1 MRLMTN
7 NWAALILGVTCWITP
22 ATAQTPCPL
31 LPSTITVTDAAGL
44 LRTLNSNFFG
54 TILIPSNAEIN
65 LTGQTGIRV
74 KSCVHIKGT
83 RNGLDPGALVYTKS
97 TEGTDKPEGE
107 THLFVVEGHDVRIE
121 GLRFQ
126 GPVPTDTE
134 SQRKAKWLV
143 NAIAVVVDLRN
154 NKGRDVVIENNN
166 FWFWTAA
173 VVIGCQGCDWVEDE
187 PLMTRRQAGL
197 ISVTRNYFHR
207 NAREGAGYGVVV
219 GSGYVL
225 IECNLFT
232 HNRHAVSHGGLKTSG
247 YVARHNY
254 ILEGGF
260 TQGMSWNQ
268 HFDVHGTGSLRKG
281 YGSDAGEYFEIAYNT
296 IRGEQTY
303 SVPPFRE
310 TRPAF
315 MLRGKSTVKAL
326 FHDNVVVHNDE
337 GKAVRLK
344 TGFGGCPTKDACN
357 LDIGPNLYNTD
368 TSSELAVGDFDGDGR
383 DDIFLAN
390 GTGWWYS
397 SAGVTEWQF
406 LRRSPLRIKDLRF
419 GRFDSDAKTD
429 VLFTE
434 GARWP
439 VAGDWYVWS
448 AGQDTANWVR
458 GDGTHLA
465 DCVFGDFDGDGIT
478 DALRANGTTWSVA
491 PAAQG
496 PWILKRNSRVAAV
509 NLRTFK
515 GAGHDQIFWIDDAW
529 SLWDPVGNWETGDH
543 RNPLRSSDFAS
554 LVVADFDG
562 DGTAD
567 VAQTKDNGW
576 RWIRGGTNTWAPLR
590 GAGGQYYYKNIRE
603 VVLGRFTPG
612 DRRLDAVRYEM
623 SPDPFRQQPSAFIP
637 GRNFVIWKGF
647 GTPDAFEPWTPPLQE
662 MR

>member
-7 NWAALILGVTCWITP
+7 YWAALIMAVTCWIAP
-22 ATAQTPCPL
+22 AAAQIPQCPRN
-31 LPSTITVTDAAGL
+31 PPTITVTDAEGL
-44 LRTLNSNFFG
+44 LKNLNSNFTG
-54 TILIPSNAEIN
+54 TILIPSNAEIR
-65 LTGQTGIRV
+65 LTGHTFIPV

-97 TEGTDKPEGE
+97 KKGTDKPNGE
-107 THLFVVEGHDVRIE
+107 THLFKVEGHDVRIE
-121 GLRFQ
+121 GLRFR
-126 GPVPTDTE
+126 GPVPTYTD
-134 SQRKAKWLV
+134 SQREANWKV
-143 NAIAVVVDLRN
+143 NAISVHVDLGQDFGRN
-154 NKGRDVVIENNN
+154 VVIENNN

-173 VVIGCQGCDWVEDE
+173 VVVGWKREDD
-187 PLMTRRQAGL
+187 PKPYMTRDQAV
-197 ISVTRNYFHR
+197 SVTRNYFHR
-207 NAREGAGYGVVV
+207 NAREGAGYGVNV

-225 IECNLFT
+225 IEDNLFN
-232 HNRHAVSHGGLKTSG
+232 HNRHAVAHGGLPNSG
-247 YVARHNY
+247 YIARHNY

-260 TQGMSWNQ
+260 REEGTLGSYWNQ
-268 HFDVHGTGSLRKG
+268 HFDVHGMGPG
-281 YGSDAGEYFEIAYNT
+281 HYGDDAGEYFEIAYNT

-303 SVPPFRE
+303 APGPFEE

-315 MLRGKSTVKAL
+315 MLRGKPTVGAF

-344 TGFGGCPTKDACN
+344 SGISFCRTNEACN
-357 LDIGPNLYNTD
+357 LTIGPNLYNTD

-429 VLFTE
+429 VLFI
-434 GARWP
+434 
-439 VAGDWYVWS
+439 AGDWYVWS
-448 AGQDTANWVR
+448 AGQSAAKWVR
-458 GDGTHLA
+458 GDETRLT

-496 PWILKRNSRVAAV
+496 PWIPRRNSSIAAV
-509 NLRTFK
+509 NLRTGDFK
-515 GAGHDQIFWIDDAW
+515 GAGHDQIFWIDNNW
-529 SLWDPVGNWETGDH
+529 SLWDPASNVVTGDN
-543 RNPLRSSDFAS
+543 RKPVRSSDFAS

-562 DGTAD
+562 DGKAD
-567 VAQTKDNGW
+567 VAQTNGNGW

-590 GAGGQYYYKNIRE
+590 GAGGQDYYKNIRE
-603 VVLGRFTPG
+603 VMLGRFTG
-612 DRRLDAVRYEM
+612 HRRLAAVRYEI
-623 SPDPFRQQPSAFIP
+623 PSP

-647 GTPDAFEPWTPPLQE
+647 GKPDAFAPWTPPLQE